1 MVSAMRPASLNA
13 GMTMETVG
21 VPASTGATRPAPI
34 EVSDASINRRIV
46 SSVICMNDR
55 LLRVCRH
62 ERVDRAT
69 GWMMRHAGRYLPEYR
84 HFGRKLAFPGLG
96 QAPDDRLEVPLQPY
110 RTRGFDAA
118 LS

>member
-34 EVSDASINRRIV
+34 EVSDVSINRRIV

-62 ERVDRAT
+62 ERVDRAPV
-69 GWMMRHAGRYLPEYR
+69 WMMRQAGRYLPEYR
-84 HFGRKLAFPGLG
+84 EIRRKLSF
-96 QAPDDRLEVPLQPY
+96 LERSEERRVGKEC
-110 RTRGFDAA
+110 RCRWWVE
-118 LS
+118 

>member
-13 GMTMETVG
+13 GITMETVG
-21 VPASTGATRPAPI
+21 VPASAGATRPAPI

-62 ERVDRAT
+62 ERVDRAPV
-69 GWMMRHAGRYLPEYR
+69 WMMRQAGRIAETIWKIEAFVRRSPYLTEIIVV
-84 HFGRKLAFPGLG
+84 
-96 QAPDDRLEVPLQPY
+96 DD
-110 RTRGFDAA
+110 
-118 LS
+118 